1 MAKYTNRHK
10 RQNFIR
16 ESCHQYIKEHLPLIY
31 SRFRAEAAELFEDQR
46 QSMIGQ
52 QKSPQT
58 CQRMKAAWVI
68 RKERMTNDGR
78 SNTVG
83 E

>member
-16 ESCHQYIKEHLPLIY
+16 ESCHQYIKERMPFLY
-31 SRFRAEAAELFEDQR
+31 AQFRAEAAKLFEDQR
-46 QSMIGQ
+46 KSMIGKP
-52 QKSPQT
+52 KSPQT

-68 RKERMTNDGR
+68 RKERMVTDGR
-78 SNTVG
+78 SNAVG
-83 E
+83 K